1 MQNKLYYFRQLCK
14 FMKSNEKN
22 EITKEQYDEWLPLML
37 VGCIFNV
44 LVFLGLIDPELNSK
58 DE

>member
-1 MQNKLYYFRQLCK
+1 
-14 FMKSNEKN
+14 MKSNEKN